1 MERGVHNRGFI
12 FPHDVL
18 GRVALFVASAF
29 WAPVFGFIA
38 YAISVGP
45 APVTLEGRVFSSV
58 VSELSLAGCLLFGT
72 GLVWSL
78 FRPNWLESLVK
89 RLTQKFIL
97 CLAVFILLSCPYAIW
112 ACFHA

>member
-1 MERGVHNRGFI
+1 VKRGVHNRGFI

-18 GRVALFVASAF
+18 GRIVLFVASAF

-38 YAISVGP
+38 YAIFIGP

-58 VSELSLAGCLLFGT
+58 VSELSLAGCLLFAT
-72 GLVWSL
+72 GLAWSL
-78 FRPNWLESLVK
+78 FCPNWLESLVK
-89 RLTQKFIL
+89 RLTLKFIL